1 MFCLN
6 FTFRHRRDVASTTP
20 TIQNAHHGPVRMLQ
34 KILHNSS
41 HYYSRIWSPVNSF
54 TCLNGWPT
62 YNWGRFGAS
71 MIQHQPQVPNQ
82 TFPQKNRCQGPLFY
96 QPSPTYHEFP
106 KRQVHRVGR
115 STATGIQRWYHAP
128 LRRAGGS
135 LNAGPGTHLACH
147 QRLFRWVSWMVW
159 ICMDGMKGCQVPHVC
174 FFWEWWTWSC
184 CEFWWNFWI
193 DGNWL
198 GMFSRS

>member
-6 FTFRHRRDVASTTP
+6 FTFRQLAEILLQPLLRFKMLTMDQSGCSKRSST
-20 TIQNAHHGPVRMLQ
+20 IPVTT
-34 KILHNSS
+34 
-41 HYYSRIWSPVNSF
+41 RIWSPVNSF

-71 MIQHQPQVPNQ
+71 MIHHQPQVPNQ
-82 TFPQKNRCQGPLFY
+82 NFPKKTGAKVPQFY

-106 KRQVHRVGR
+106 KRQVHRFGR
-115 STATGIQRWYHAP
+115 STATGIRRWYHAP
-128 LRRAGGS
+128 LRWAGGS

-159 ICMDGMKGCQVPHVC
+159 ICMDVERLSGPPFM
-174 FFWEWWTWSC
+174 FFLGVM
-184 CEFWWNFWI
+184 NLKLLWI
-193 DGNWL
+193 LVKFLNRW
-198 GMFSRS
+198 